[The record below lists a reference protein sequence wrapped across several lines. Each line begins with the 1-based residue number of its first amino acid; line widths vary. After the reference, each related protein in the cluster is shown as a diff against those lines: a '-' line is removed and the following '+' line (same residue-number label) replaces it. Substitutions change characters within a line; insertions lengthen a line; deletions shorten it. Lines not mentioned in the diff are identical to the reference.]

1 MFNKKNVFIS
11 SFLILF
17 LVSFILLITYIDKSV
32 DKRSHREKSYDKL
45 LTASHH
51 IENIYVKDII
61 DDTTSKIL
69 ESNKK
74 EKVRIAV
81 QKDFYSLARKK
92 EYDEVI
98 KIIKSS
104 GFKIEP
110 EVKDCVPVLFSKDEC
125 HLTNQIEV
133 W

>member
-1 MFNKKNVFIS
+1 M
-11 SFLILF
+11 
-17 LVSFILLITYIDKSV
+17 
-32 DKRSHREKSYDKL
+32 
-45 LTASHH
+45 
-51 IENIYVKDII
+51 
-61 DDTTSKIL
+61 
-69 ESNKK
+69 
-74 EKVRIAV
+74 

-125 HLTNQIEV
+125 YLTNQIEV